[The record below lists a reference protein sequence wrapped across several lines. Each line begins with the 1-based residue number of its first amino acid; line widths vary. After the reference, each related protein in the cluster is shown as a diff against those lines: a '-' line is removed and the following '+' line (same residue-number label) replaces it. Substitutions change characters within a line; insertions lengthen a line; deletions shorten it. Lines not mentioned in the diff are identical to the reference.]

1 MKGASMGKIIAV
13 ANQKGGVGKTTTS
26 VNLAAG
32 LAYLKKNVLLID
44 FDPQGNTT
52 QGVGADRASFKLSAY
67 DLLLSDV
74 TTSEVIKKIKQPPL
88 DLVPSTIDLAGAD
101 LEMVDFKVGR
111 ERLLKNKLDTIKDD
125 YDYIIIDCPPSLGLL
140 NTNALTA
147 ADSIIIPVQCEYYA
161 LEGLTQ
167 LLSTIRL
174 VQKLFNRKLYIE
186 GVLLTMFDVR
196 TRLSVEVSS
205 EVRKYFKERVYK
217 SMIPRNIKLTEA
229 PSAGQS
235 IFEYD
240 VRSEGAKAYAALAKE
255 VLRRNDGGKS

>member
-1 MKGASMGKIIAV
+1 MGKIIAI

-26 VNLAAG
+26 INLAAG
-32 LAYLKKNVLLID
+32 LAYLGQRVLLID
-44 FDPQGNTT
+44 LDPQGNTT
-52 QGVGADRASFKLSAY
+52 QGVGANRSTIKKSTY
-67 DLLLSDV
+67 DLLLGQDTQVRDV
-74 TTSEVIKKIKQPPL
+74 VQTLKTPPL
-88 DLVPSTIDLAGAD
+88 DLIPATIDLAGAD
-101 LEMVDFKVGR
+101 LEMVEFKVGR
-111 ERLLKNKLDTIKDD
+111 ERLLKNKLLEVRDA
-125 YDYIIIDCPPSLGLL
+125 YDFIIIDCPPSLGLL

-147 ADSIIIPVQCEYYA
+147 ADSVIIPVQCEYYA

-174 VQKLFNRKLYIE
+174 VQKLFNPELRIE

-196 TRLSVEVSS
+196 TRLSVEVQQ

-217 SMIPRNIKLTEA
+217 SNIPRNIKLSEA
-229 PSAGQS
+229 PSRGSS

-255 VLRRNDGGKS
+255 VLNYNKEEVK